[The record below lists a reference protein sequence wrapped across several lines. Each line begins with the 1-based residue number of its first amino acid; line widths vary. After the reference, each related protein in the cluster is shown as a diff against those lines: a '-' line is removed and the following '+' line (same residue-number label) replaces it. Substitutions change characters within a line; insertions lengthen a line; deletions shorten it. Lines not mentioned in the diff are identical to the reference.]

1 VKNNGF
7 AKVPRRQ
14 NQPMALLPAPKPA
27 NHRTADKPVPKK
39 PHTIPLKQQQQK
51 FQPETKGKPN
61 QMQTNKT
68 QLTQQSQV
76 EVIKKELAYKGKVER
91 DRVLVGTIPKLVKWR
106 SARHKIPP
114 VYGTVGK

>member
-1 VKNNGF
+1 
-7 AKVPRRQ
+7 
-14 NQPMALLPAPKPA
+14 MALLPAPKPA
-27 NHRTADKPVPKK
+27 NHRTADKPVQKK

-76 EVIKKELAYKGKVER
+76 DVIKKELAYKGKVER

-114 VYGTVGK
+114 VYVTVGK

>member
-1 VKNNGF
+1 
-7 AKVPRRQ
+7 
-14 NQPMALLPAPKPA
+14 MALLPAPKPA
-27 NHRTADKPVPKK
+27 NHRTADKPVQKK
-39 PHTIPLKQQQQK
+39 PHTIPLKQQQK

-61 QMQTNKT
+61 QMQTKKT

-76 EVIKKELAYKGKVER
+76 EVKKELAYKGKVER
-91 DRVLVGTIPKLVKWR
+91 DRLLVGTIPKLVKWR